1 MSKLKFSFE
10 ETGKRRAMF
19 FSKSIT
25 IDDEELGNVALAA
38 GSTVAYSSTET
49 EFIEKLKAGD
59 ADAFDTLANRYAADI
74 YGLLYRLTQ
83 DAEEASDL
91 TQETFL
97 SALKA
102 ISKFRGEADLKTW
115 LFRIAINES
124 RNRFRWWKRRRRD
137 ATISLDVTIGDSETP
152 LSDTFS
158 SNAPS
163 PEEKALQ
170 GEREKLL
177 RSALSE
183 LPDIF
188 REAVVLCDI
197 EGLTYEEIATTL
209 EVNLGTVKSRIAR
222 GRDELRRKLEGI

>member
-1 MSKLKFSFE
+1 
-10 ETGKRRAMF
+10 MF

-38 GSTVAYSSTET
+38 GSSVSFSSAEA

-59 ADAFDTLANRYAADI
+59 RTAFDTLANRYASDI
-74 YGLLYRLTQ
+74 YGLVYRLTQ
-83 DAEEASDL
+83 DVEEASDL

-102 ISKFRGEADLKTW
+102 IKKFRGEADLKTW

-137 ATISLDVTIGDSETP
+137 QTISLDVTIGTSDTP
-152 LSDTFS
+152 LSETFS
-158 SNAPS
+158 SKALN
-163 PEEKALQ
+163 PEENALR

-177 RSALSE
+177 REALND

-197 EGLTYEEIATTL
+197 EGLSYEEIAKTL
-209 EVNLGTVKSRIAR
+209 EVNIGTVKSRIAR
-222 GRDELRRKLEGI
+222 GRDELRRKLAGI

>member
-1 MSKLKFSFE
+1 
-10 ETGKRRAMF
+10 MF
-19 FSKSIT
+19 FSKSIA
-25 IDDEELGNVALAA
+25 IDDEELGNVALAT
-38 GSTVAYSSTET
+38 GSSVAFSSTES
-49 EFIEKLKAGD
+49 EFIERLKAGES
-59 ADAFDTLANRYAADI
+59 DAFDTLANRYASDI

-137 ATISLDVTIGDSETP
+137 ATISLDVTIGESETP

-158 SNAPS
+158 SDQPS
-163 PEEKALQ
+163 PEESALSN
-170 GEREKLL
+170 ERGKLL
-177 RSALSE
+177 REALNE

-197 EGLTYEEIATTL
+197 EGLSYEEIATTL

>member
-1 MSKLKFSFE
+1 
-10 ETGKRRAMF
+10 MF

-25 IDDEELGNVALAA
+25 IDDEELGNVAMAA
-38 GSTVAYSSTET
+38 GTSAAFSTAET

-59 ADAFDTLANRYAADI
+59 ANAFDTLANRYASDI
-74 YGLLYRLTQ
+74 YGLLFRITQ

-102 ISKFRGEADLKTW
+102 IQKFRGEADLKTW

-137 ATISLDVTIGDSETP
+137 VTISLDVTIGESDTP
-152 LSDTFS
+152 LSETFS
-158 SNAPS
+158 SDALN
-163 PEEKALQ
+163 PEEKTLR
-170 GEREKLL
+170 GEREKIL
-177 RSALSE
+177 REALNE

-197 EGLTYEEIATTL
+197 EGLSYEEIAQTL
-209 EVNLGTVKSRIAR
+209 EVNIGTVKSRIAR